1 MENEVFSEQLVEI
14 EMNIRKGENS
24 FGFVFPQGDIQRI
37 EKIENL
43 LKKAGGKP
51 DICDLHDFS
60 KGGNGKAKPEY
71 IITFNDDTSTI
82 LVIECK
88 KSTKQHVSE
97 QLNQPKKYAVDGVL
111 YYAKFL
117 KEEYNVVAIA
127 VSGTKKEEC
136 KVSTFFW
143 QKGFE
148 NKSDLVKAN
157 GIILEPLSYLK
168 LIKGERIQKKYS
180 IEEIRETALIMH
192 NALRGIKMTER
203 SKPIFIA
210 GILIALQDEDF
221 GIEYSNSASFNSVL
235 SKLINAIKNVLEK
248 NEVKGETITNIIQI
262 FNNIGSN
269 PKFKEI
275 PLTNTY
281 SILWYIEQLDLKI
294 KPMMN
299 HADVTLDALGV
310 FYHEFVKY
318 SGGDGKGLGIV
329 LTPQH
334 LTEFMV
340 EVSGVNKNSRVVDVC
355 AGSGAFLV
363 SAMSKMFKD
372 ANDDEIYNIR
382 QNSLYG
388 VELDEELYTLC
399 VTNMIVRKDGKSNII
414 HGDCFS
420 PEIKK
425 RLKEKHLTIGLINP
439 PYSQKDHNELQ
450 FVECLLDVLSPQGI
464 AVVVVP
470 MACAIGTKFKTER
483 ERLFKKHTLKAV
495 FSMPDDIFY
504 SNNASTNVC
513 VLVWEAHKPHDILQ
527 QTFFGYY
534 KDDGFVKAKKLGRI
548 DKFNRWKKIKDE
560 WLNLYRERIVKEGMS
575 AKKTV
580 KWNEEWLC
588 EAYMETDYTK
598 LTQNEFKSSVRKYLA
613 YLILTSQVNLEKTFL
628 QSGIIPDLQ
637 NVHWDK
643 FRIVQKDNKDSGIFK
658 LIKKKEKD
666 DGISK
671 IVRGK
676 RLKSEDREA
685 GSLRYFSASEL
696 NNGMTDSIS
705 NPLFVEKDA
714 LIYTTFGDCF
724 YVNGEFTAS
733 DEINIFKHSKMNKY
747 SGLFIA
753 TVISQ
758 NKYRYRFGR
767 KAFFNKFENEII
779 KLPVDKNGDINW
791 QFMEDY
797 IKSLP
802 YSDRI

>member
-1 MENEVFSEQLVEI
+1 MANEQFSEQLVET

-24 FGFVFPQGDIQRI
+24 FGFVFPQGDIQSI
-37 EKIENL
+37 QKIEDI

-51 DICDLHDFS
+51 DICDIHDFS

-71 IITFNDDTSTI
+71 IITFNDDASTI

-88 KSTKQHVSE
+88 KTTKKHASE
-97 QLNQPKKYAVDGVL
+97 HLDKPKSYAVDGVL

-127 VSGTKKEEC
+127 VSGTKKDEC
-136 KVSTFFW
+136 KVSAFHW
-143 QKGFE
+143 QKGYE

-180 IEEIRETALIMH
+180 IEEIRETALKMH

-210 GILIALQDEDF
+210 GILIALQDADF
-221 GIEYSNSASFNSVL
+221 ELEYSSSASFNSVL
-235 SKLINAIKNVLEK
+235 SKLMNAIKNVLEK
-248 NEVKGETITNIIQI
+248 NEVKRETITNIIQI
-262 FNNIGSN
+262 FNNIGAN

-281 SILWYIEQLDLKI
+281 SVLWYIEQLDLKI

-355 AGSGAFLV
+355 AGSGAFLI

-372 ANDDEIYNIR
+372 ANDEEIYNIR

-399 VTNMIVRKDGKSNII
+399 ITNMIVRKDGKSNII
-414 HGDCFS
+414 HGDCFNI
-420 PEIKK
+420 EIKK

-439 PYSQKDHNELQ
+439 PYSQKDHEELQ
-450 FVECLLDVLSPQGI
+450 FVESLLDVLSPQGI

-470 MACAIGTKFKTER
+470 MSCALGTKFKETR

-504 SNNASTNVC
+504 SNKASTVVC
-513 VLVWEAHKPHDILQ
+513 VMVWEAHKKHDATQ
-527 QTFFGYY
+527 ETFFGYY
-534 KDDGFVKAKKLGRI
+534 KDDGFVKRKKLGRI
-548 DKFNRWKKIKDE
+548 DALNRWETIKSEWLKLYRNNDVKEGLSARHCVTHKDE
-560 WLNLYRERIVKEGMS
+560 WCV
-575 AKKTV
+575 
-580 KWNEEWLC
+580 
-588 EAYMETDYTK
+588 EAYMETDFSKLCEDDFIKKMKEYAAFRLLNNEDLSIIFELMPFSNNKLPLNTVNWKWFELKNIFEMKRGVRLTK
-598 LTQNEFKSSVRKYLA
+598 ADREKGVIPLVTAGFQNEGVAEY
-613 YLILTSQVNLEKTFL
+613 
-628 QSGIIPDLQ
+628 
-637 NVHWDK
+637 
-643 FRIVQKDNKDSGIFK
+643 
-658 LIKKKEKD
+658 
-666 DGISK
+666 
-671 IVRGK
+671 
-676 RLKSEDREA
+676 
-685 GSLRYFSASEL
+685 
-696 NNGMTDSIS
+696 IS
-705 NPLFVEKDA
+705 NEEMKRYNNAITIDMFS
-714 LIYTTFGDCF
+714 YCF
-724 YVNGEFTAS
+724 YREYVFCC
-733 DEINIFKHSKMNKY
+733 DDNILVLSNKMLNKY
-747 SGLFIA
+747 SGLFLV
-753 TVISQ
+753 TVLD
-758 NKYRYRFGR
+758 NENYKYQYGRQYRQKNFR
-767 KAFFNKFENEII
+767 KHKI
-779 KLPVDKNGDINW
+779 KLPAINGQPDW

-802 YSDRI
+802 YSKSI